1 MIDTMTAAERRRLD
15 KLLRDLSSEYG
26 RLSERSRGELHQQ
39 HRDLCWALARTVDHY
54 DHTGQ

>member
-1 MIDTMTAAERRRLD
+1 MIDTMTAAKRRRLD

-26 RLSERSRGELHQQ
+26 RLSERSRDELHQQ
-39 HRDLCWALARTVDHY
+39 HRDLGWALARTVDHY